1 MLGTV
6 LLAAACSGVD
16 PAARGRAEAGTTAA
30 DTAAETATTVSGA
43 DPGRRTAATSTT
55 GPVTPGTTSGPAAT
69 PTTGPGEPGTTSGPD
84 AASRRPVL
92 RFAGSGS
99 ATGWTSVDDTVMG
112 GRSDSTVAWR
122 DGALVFAGT
131 VSLENNGGF
140 SSARSPFDPAIGSAM
155 GDATELLL
163 DAAGDGKTYVLQ
175 LRSQPSGRALHIAR
189 FSTTAGTAETHVLR
203 LDRFEPV
210 GFRLDRL
217 PGAPGVDPAA
227 VVQVSLYVLDKQA
240 GPFSL
245 AIRSLDAR

>member
-6 LLAAACSGVD
+6 LLAATCAGED
-16 PAARGRAEAGTTAA
+16 PTGGRRAEAGTIAA
-30 DTAAETATTVSGA
+30 AAAATATTVSGA
-43 DPGRRTAATSTT
+43 GSDRRPEATATTTPG
-55 GPVTPGTTSGPAAT
+55 GPGTTTRPDTAA
-69 PTTGPGEPGTTSGPD
+69 
-84 AASRRPVL
+84 RRPVL
-92 RFAGSGS
+92 RFAGADSV
-99 ATGWTSVDDTVMG
+99 AGWISVDDTVMG

-140 SSARSPFDPAIGSAM
+140 SSARSPFDPAIGAAM

-163 DAAGDGKTYVLQ
+163 DATGDGKTYVLQ
-175 LRSQPSGRALHIAR
+175 LRSGPSGRALHIAR
-189 FSTTAGTAETHVLR
+189 FRTTAGTAETHVLR

-210 GFRLDRL
+210 GFRLDPL

-227 VVQVSLYVLDKQA
+227 VAQISLYVLDKQA